1 MPSGIAGP
9 LAALALLFAGARPPR
24 PTVVDVREGEDVV
37 VRVPFAI
44 GGVTTDGPQVAQA
57 IPDAPARQV
66 IFHGV
71 SAGRSVYA
79 VENADRKGEKVQ
91 FDVVVMPAPTPHPAP
106 KSR

>member
-1 MPSGIAGP
+1 MIGPLSAVALLLAGP
-9 LAALALLFAGARPPR
+9 KPSR

-37 VRVPFAI
+37 VRVPFTI
-44 GGVTTDGPQVAQA
+44 GDVTTDGAPVAQA
-57 IPDAPARQV
+57 IPDAPAHQV

-79 VENADRKGEKVQ
+79 VENADKKGEKVQ

>member
-1 MPSGIAGP
+1 MLPALCAVALLLAGP
-9 LAALALLFAGARPPR
+9 KPGR

-37 VRVPFAI
+37 VSVPFAI

-66 IFHGV
+66 IFHGLA
-71 SAGRSVYA
+71 AGRSVYE
-79 VENADRKGEKVQ
+79 VENADKKGQKVQ

-106 KSR
+106 KAR